1 MREYELMYIVR
12 PNLEPEQYEALQDRV
27 SSLIAHDDGEITG
40 VDIWGRRKLAYPI
53 KHETDGYYVV
63 LTFKGGEDLTREL
76 DRVLSITDEFL
87 RFKIFR
93 VDHIKK

>member
-12 PNLEPEQYEALQDRV
+12 PGLEPEQYEALQNRV
-27 SSLIAHDDGEITG
+27 AELVASNGGEATG
-40 VDIWGRRKLAYPI
+40 LDIWGKRRLAYSI
-53 KHETDGYYVV
+53 KHENDGYYVV
-63 LTFKGGEDLTREL
+63 FTFKGEEELTREL

-93 VDHIKK
+93 IDHLK